1 MALILAFVFLT
12 LTTPIDSPCFA
23 QEVTEMGWEE
33 IPEVVKAP
41 EAVGGKGAGGYK
53 AIAAAIAIG
62 LAALGTGYA
71 QGRIGA
77 AGAGAIA
84 EKPSLLPSILILLVI
99 PETII
104 ILGFV
109 IAIMVL
115 MR

>member
-1 MALILAFVFLT
+1 MALILAFVFLI
-12 LTTPIDSPCFA
+12 LTTPMDSPCFA
-23 QEVTEMGWEE
+23 QEATEMGWEGM
-33 IPEVVKAP
+33 PEVVEAP
-41 EAVGGKGAGGYK
+41 EAVGEKGAGGHK

-71 QGRIGA
+71 QARIGA

>member
-23 QEVTEMGWEE
+23 QEVTEMGLEE
-33 IPEVVKAP
+33 ISEVIETP
-41 EAVGGKGAGGYK
+41 EAAEGKGARWHR

-62 LAALGTGYA
+62 LAAVGTGYA
-71 QGRIGA
+71 QGKIGA

-84 EKPSLLPSILILLVI
+84 EKPALLPSILVLLVI